1 MITAPSALLEC
12 EAQET
17 STTDEELAGLR
28 AANGS
33 IERRGALSIPDYGEK
48 KLPRARHRGQE
59 RRHPRAAGGDPSPP
73 GRAGLRAMGIE
84 PHFFDR
90 NYEKGLEWYRCLL
103 DVPEFPQTLL
113 CFPFMVL
120 HSNEEASAFCIS
132 FPSNGMKA
140 CYWPARG

>member
-90 NYEKGLEWYRCLL
+90 NYEKGLEWYRCRSCGVFLREQQGAEPPL
-103 DVPEFPQTLL
+103 KKHSRICSFDPENRPR
-113 CFPFMVL
+113 
-120 HSNEEASAFCIS
+120 
-132 FPSNGMKA
+132 
-140 CYWPARG
+140 RGLGD

>member
-90 NYEKGLEWYRCLL
+90 NYEKGLEWYRI
-103 DVPEFPQTLL
+103 
-113 CFPFMVL
+113 
-120 HSNEEASAFCIS
+120 SASSKIDTEVGHCHPGAQS
-132 FPSNGMKA
+132 SVGKME
-140 CYWPARG
+140 YE

>member
-90 NYEKGLEWYRCLL
+90 NYEKGLEWYSLYFISIKWHESMLL
-103 DVPEFPQTLL
+103 
-113 CFPFMVL
+113 
-120 HSNEEASAFCIS
+120 ASER
-132 FPSNGMKA
+132 MK
-140 CYWPARG
+140 P